1 MPLILENALLSADDG
16 LVQSGS
22 KIWFHFQKYPW
33 DLAFPEQ
40 NPGVGEHRRHI
51 ETRLTQGLP
60 DPKLTHFLSGT
71 YHLGIS
77 PHIYSYYHLLA
88 DCYLI

>member
-1 MPLILENALLSADDG
+1 MSKHNSVQIMPLILEDALLSAADG

-33 DLAFPEQ
+33 DLACPEQ

-51 ETRLTQGLP
+51 ETRLTY
-60 DPKLTHFLSGT
+60 LTQN
-71 YHLGIS
+71 
-77 PHIYSYYHLLA
+77 
-88 DCYLI
+88 